1 MHNKNVGGFYVNI
14 FEVAK
19 EHISVREAAE
29 YYGVKINRNGMCS
42 CLFHQERRPS
52 MKLNKDYF
60 YCFGCG
66 VSGDVV
72 KFTAKLFD
80 LRNYEAAKKLISDF
94 GLDMEAA
101 REVSVQ
107 KKLQYQKVKQLK
119 QNEDYCQK
127 VITDYLH
134 LLQKW
139 KIDYAPIISEE
150 VWDERFLEACRM
162 LEYVEY
168 LADMLTFGEAKQ
180 RAELTEKLF
189 KDGTITNIKKCLEQA
204 KKKEVHRG
212 QECDR

>member
-1 MHNKNVGGFYVNI
+1 MHNKNVGGFYVSI
-14 FEVAK
+14 FEIAK

-29 YYGVKINRNGMCS
+29 YYGVKVNRNGMCS
-42 CLFHQERRPS
+42 CLFHQEHRPS

-80 LRNYEAAKKLISDF
+80 VGNYEAAKKLISDF
-94 GLDMEAA
+94 GLDMETSK
-101 REVSVQ
+101 EVSIQ
-107 KKLQYQKVKQLK
+107 KKLQYQKEKKLK
-119 QNEDYCQK
+119 QDESYCQK
-127 VITDYLH
+127 VVTDYLH

-139 KIDYAPIISEE
+139 KKDYVPMISEE
-150 VWDERFLEACRM
+150 IWDERFLEVCRM

-180 RAELTEKLF
+180 RVELTEKLF
-189 KDGTITNIKKCLEQA
+189 KDGTITNIKKCLDQA
-204 KKKEVHRG
+204 KKKEVHHG

>member
-1 MHNKNVGGFYVNI
+1 MSI
-14 FEVAK
+14 FEIAK

-29 YYGVKINRNGMCS
+29 YYGVKVNRNGMCS

-72 KFTAKLFD
+72 KFTAKLFEVG
-80 LRNYEAAKKLISDF
+80 NYEAAKKLISDF
-94 GLDMEAA
+94 WLEGSETSKA
-101 REVSVQ
+101 VSVQ

-119 QNEDYCQK
+119 QDESYCQK
-127 VITDYLH
+127 VVTDYLH

-139 KIDYAPIISEE
+139 KTDYAPVISEE

-168 LADMLTFGEAKQ
+168 LADVLTFGEAEQ
-180 RAELTEKLF
+180 RVELAENLLKY
-189 KDGTITNIKKCLEQA
+189 GTITNIKKCLEQA
-204 KKKEVHRG
+204 KKKEVHHG
-212 QECDR
+212 QERDR

>member
-1 MHNKNVGGFYVNI
+1 MNI

-150 VWDERFLEACRM
+150 VWDERFLEACRK

-168 LADMLTFGEAKQ
+168 LADALIFGEIGQ
-180 RAELTEKLF
+180 RAELAENLF

>member
-1 MHNKNVGGFYVNI
+1 MNI
-14 FEVAK
+14 FEIVK

-29 YYGVKINRNGMCS
+29 YYGVKVNRNGMCS

-72 KFTAKLFD
+72 KFTAKLFEMG
-80 LRNYEAAKKLISDF
+80 NHEAAKKLISDF
-94 GLDMEAA
+94 GLNSETAKA
-101 REVSVQ
+101 VSLQ

-119 QNEDYCQK
+119 QDESYCQK
-127 VITDYLH
+127 VVTDYLH

-139 KIDYAPIISEE
+139 KTDYAPVILEE

-168 LADMLTFGEAKQ
+168 LADALTFWEAKQ
-180 RAELTEKLF
+180 RAELPEKLL

-212 QECDR
+212 QERDR

>member
-1 MHNKNVGGFYVNI
+1 MSI

-19 EHISVREAAE
+19 EHISVRQAAE
-29 YYGVKINRNGMCS
+29 YYGVKVNRNGMCG

-80 LRNYEAAKKLISDF
+80 VGNYEAAKKLISDF
-94 GLDMEAA
+94 CLDDSETSKA
-101 REVSVQ
+101 VLVQ
-107 KKLQYQKVKQLK
+107 KKLQYQKAKQLK
-119 QNEDYCQK
+119 QDESYCQK
-127 VITDYLH
+127 VVTDYLH

-139 KIDYAPIISEE
+139 KADYVPVISEE
-150 VWDERFLEACRM
+150 VWDERFLEACRR

-180 RAELTEKLF
+180 RTELTVKLF
-189 KDGTITNIKKCLEQA
+189 KDGTITNIKKCLEQT

-212 QECDR
+212 TECDR